1 MNYYL
6 GIDAGGS
13 KTIAVIT
20 DESGT
25 IVSSGMSGCGNH
37 QVNVELARTS
47 ITESVDQALQ
57 GARLSRS
64 DIAFAS
70 FGLAGADREADY
82 VILRPMIKAL
92 GFTNYEIV
100 CDTVIGL
107 RAGTRQPYGVVLICG
122 TGTNCLG
129 ISPEGQELQC
139 GGFGYAFG
147 DFGGGSELAVEV
159 FRSVIRSWE
168 GREERTLL
176 TEAVLGTLGYD
187 SVESLFHDYLDHGRH
202 IPVDLTKLLFP
213 AADQGDRV
221 ALRILQQQGL
231 ELGLSAR
238 AVIEKLGMEEATLDV
253 VLVGSVLTRNGGKY
267 MAPAITGQLTEGCT
281 IRVLRMEP
289 VGGAILRAMEKS
301 GLTIADKVYEA
312 LEQQLSIEG
321 ANTAWIKA

>member
-25 IVSSGMSGCGNH
+25 IISSGMSGCGNH

-82 VILRPMIKAL
+82 VVLRPMIKAL
-92 GFTNYEIV
+92 GFANYEIV

-122 TGTNCLG
+122 TGTNC
-129 ISPEGQELQC
+129 
-139 GGFGYAFG
+139 
-147 DFGGGSELAVEV
+147 SEL
-159 FRSVIRSWE
+159 
-168 GREERTLL
+168 
-176 TEAVLGTLGYD
+176 VLRD
-187 SVESLFHDYLDHGRH
+187 KNCS
-202 IPVDLTKLLFP
+202 
-213 AADQGDRV
+213 AV
-221 ALRILQQQGL
+221 ALVMHSEILAAVASW
-231 ELGLSAR
+231 LSR
-238 AVIEKLGMEEATLDV
+238 Y
-253 VLVGSVLTRNGGKY
+253 SV
-267 MAPAITGQLTEGCT
+267 Q
-281 IRVLRMEP
+281 
-289 VGGAILRAMEKS
+289 
-301 GLTIADKVYEA
+301 
-312 LEQQLSIEG
+312 
-321 ANTAWIKA
+321 